1 MFLIRLIFPYFKVS
15 KTKALNEVNVWLQS
29 KETKDSLPA
38 TDYIPFMDNLAF
50 QQYKDR
56 ISKKMGVPESELEL
70 YRSTERTKLLY
81 RPFFILFFIGMLY
94 LGINLFLEIQPYL
107 GKSRLEKP
115 FIENLLP
122 SGKKEL
128 VEMDGSFC
136 RYMINNA
143 SEIAEDY
150 FYIGWYLFSIG
161 SICTFLGSIMDSKHH
176 GILKIALPFV
186 GLFILSI
193 AWKIFDNSKLAGL
206 AAGRSMLHYNEE
218 KDADKKCRQEWANLR
233 QGIANLVPSG
243 IDTGD
248 ASK

>member
-1 MFLIRLIFPYFKVS
+1 MFLVRLLFPYFKIS
-15 KTKALNEVNVWLQS
+15 KSKALSEVNSWLQQ
-29 KETKDSLPA
+29 KESKDSPQIADYLP
-38 TDYIPFMDNLAF
+38 YLDNLSF

-56 ISKKMGVPESELEL
+56 ISKKMGVPESELDL
-70 YRSTERTKLLY
+70 FRSTERTKILY
-81 RPFFILFFIGMLY
+81 RPLFVGFLIAMLY

-115 FIENLLP
+115 FVENLLP

-128 VEMDGSFC
+128 VEMEGSFC

-161 SICTFLGSIMDSKHH
+161 SICTFLGSVMDSKHH

-193 AWKIFDNSKLAGL
+193 AWKVFDNSKLAGF
-206 AAGRSMLHYNEE
+206 ASGRSMLHYNDGENS
-218 KDADKKCRQEWANLR
+218 DKKCRQEWANLR

-243 IDTGD
+243 IDSGD
-248 ASK
+248 GSK